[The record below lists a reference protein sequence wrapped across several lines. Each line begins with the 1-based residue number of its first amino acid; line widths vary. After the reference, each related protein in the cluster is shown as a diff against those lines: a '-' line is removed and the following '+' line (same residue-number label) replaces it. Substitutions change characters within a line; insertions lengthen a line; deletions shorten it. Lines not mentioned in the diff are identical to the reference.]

1 LGELEE
7 LWQRHRDEVGFF
19 VVYIREAHPEDG
31 WVLSVNRE
39 EEIALADPTSLGE
52 RAAAAEACV
61 LRLRTRIPVLLDDVD
76 DAVAVAYG
84 GWPDRLYLIGRDGR
98 VAFQGEEGPFGFK
111 PAELEQ
117 AIEAELVEH
126 RGPAEEDAP
135 PELLD
140 PPPEARHVNR

>member
-1 LGELEE
+1 LGELER
-7 LWQRHRDEVGFF
+7 LYDLHGDEVAFF

-39 EEIALADPTSLGE
+39 EQIELADPTTLEE

-76 DAVAVAYG
+76 DAVARAYG

-98 VAFQGEEGPFGFK
+98 IAFQGEEGPFGFR
-111 PAELEQ
+111 PEDLAA
-117 AIEAELVEH
+117 AIDAELVK
-126 RGPAEEDAP
+126 
-135 PELLD
+135 
-140 PPPEARHVNR
+140 V